1 MLKKLGLDFSQDRQ
15 AEFTKK
21 LDPNDKGVIDD
32 VELVNELVDIMSRYD
47 YTYLLGA
54 LEAMDLDKDGKIPVE
69 EFKSFIQEY
78 GDKL

>member
-1 MLKKLGLDFSQDRQ
+1 
-15 AEFTKK
+15 
-21 LDPNDKGVIDD
+21 
-32 VELVNELVDIMSRYD
+32 MSRYD

-78 GDKL
+78 GDKLEEEEFNELMELAPIEGDKVLIERFAKILSIPRWISLYIYF

>member
-1 MLKKLGLDFSQDRQ
+1 
-15 AEFTKK
+15 
-21 LDPNDKGVIDD
+21 
-32 VELVNELVDIMSRYD
+32 MSRYD

-78 GDKL
+78 GDKLEEEEFNELMELAPIEGDKVLIERFAKILSIPR